1 MKQIHWSNL
10 LQGKRQKENGHSN
23 SKLTFANSYQ
33 LWIYT
38 TPWPP
43 PPPPHPYLTWK
54 NRTDKRDQ
62 TSSSSDIP
70 RGLVHAYG
78 FVTIPKLH
86 PWAHHSSLHKGPT
99 PLNAIF
105 PSSIHLI
112 KDFNFYCGFR
122 FSYITS
128 KIHRYL
134 TQLCMFYTIAGCLL
148 RILVDLHLLP
158 NFG

>member
-1 MKQIHWSNL
+1 MATQTQNSHLPTHTNFEYTQHHGL
-10 LQGKRQKENGHSN
+10 LLLILISLGRTEQ
-23 SKLTFANSYQ
+23 
-33 LWIYT
+33 
-38 TPWPP
+38 
-43 PPPPHPYLTWK
+43 
-54 NRTDKRDQ
+54 NRKDKRDQ
-62 TSSSSDIP
+62 TSSSSNIP

-78 FVTIPKLH
+78 FVTIPKRH
-86 PWAHHSSLHKGPT
+86 PWAHHSSLHEGPT

-134 TQLCMFYTIAGCLL
+134 TQLCMFYAIAGCLL